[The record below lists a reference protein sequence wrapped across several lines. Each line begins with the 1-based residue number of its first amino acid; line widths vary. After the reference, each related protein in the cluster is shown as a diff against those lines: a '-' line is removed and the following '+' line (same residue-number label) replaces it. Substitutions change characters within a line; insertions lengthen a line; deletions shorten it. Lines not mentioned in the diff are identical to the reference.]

1 MPGEKE
7 RKIFFSD
14 YENKIDLPLDIIEDI
29 YVKREEKIDFKSSD
43 EDPREEENFTHKD
56 LKERQEENFISDPID
71 NNCEEDIEENKEKDQ
86 DEKELDSENKYDSNY
101 LDRIDEVE
109 EILEEICESI
119 PSYAYEHLNGGII
132 LTEERKFH
140 QESYAEDLLIMGEYQ
155 RSILGN
161 MIKIYYGSFMDLYR
175 FSPRERLK
183 EKLEEVLLHEFTH
196 HLEFLAN
203 EWGLVI
209 EDNKFLEEY
218 RKRKQNE

>member
-1 MPGEKE
+1 MPSEKE

-14 YENKIDLPLDIIEDI
+14 YENNIDLPLDIIEDI
-29 YVKREEKIDFKSSD
+29 YNKNEDGVKTKTN
-43 EDPREEENFTHKD
+43 ENIE
-56 LKERQEENFISDPID
+56 LEKERQEENFISDPID

-101 LDRIDEVE
+101 LERIDEVE

-175 FSPRERLK
+175 FTPRERLK

>member
-1 MPGEKE
+1 MPIKV
-7 RKIFFSD
+7 
-14 YENKIDLPLDIIEDI
+14 IEDFYYKKENDI
-29 YVKREEKIDFKSSD
+29 ELSSSD
-43 EDPREEENFTHKD
+43 NDKLPKLNEEENLIDETNDENKD
-56 LKERQEENFISDPID
+56 DKQ
-71 NNCEEDIEENKEKDQ
+71 EENKEEAGEEQK
-86 DEKELDSENKYDSNY
+86 LDSEDKYDSYY
-101 LDRIDEVE
+101 LDRIDEVQ

-132 LTEERKFH
+132 LTEETKFH
-140 QESYAEDLLIMGEYQ
+140 DEAYAEDLIILGEYQ

-161 MIKIYYGSFMDLYR
+161 MIKIYYGSFMELYR
-175 FSPRERLK
+175 YSSREILK

>member
-14 YENKIDLPLDIIEDI
+14 FENNIDLPLDIIEDI
-29 YVKREEKIDFKSSD
+29 YNKNEDGVKTKTI
-43 EDPREEENFTHKD
+43 ENIEIE
-56 LKERQEENFISDPID
+56 KERQEENFISDPID

-101 LDRIDEVE
+101 LERIDEVE